1 MLVRVS
7 NYLGKSDWNLF
18 EWPNRLK
25 VLCDLCS
32 AGSISPSGFH
42 FSIFLLVEPYL
53 FLERDK
59 NKVGVRGRSLTRL
72 RYQLLFVTS
81 RTTLIK
87 VFFSLFL
94 ESGESYISVLL
105 PP

>member
-1 MLVRVS
+1 MKISHPDRVS
-7 NYLGKSDWNLF
+7 REEIKLSIDAGESFKLFGKIRLGRQF

-42 FSIFLLVEPYL
+42 FGIFLLVGPYV

-59 NKVGVRGRSLTRL
+59 NKVGVRGRSLTQL
-72 RYQLLFVTS
+72 RYQLPFVTS
-81 RTTLIK
+81 
-87 VFFSLFL
+87 
-94 ESGESYISVLL
+94 
-105 PP
+105 